1 MKVNIA
7 DPVTPGQRLYPPRMG
22 TRQTSHCTAAGPGGE
37 KRRGP
42 GTPNPSSF
50 PGEAL
55 LQLAFYIP
63 GSPRLL
69 DNELLKTP
77 VRAQQAKTEH

>member
-1 MKVNIA
+1 MC
-7 DPVTPGQRLYPPRMG
+7 
-22 TRQTSHCTAAGPGGE
+22 TRQTSHCTVAGPGGE
-37 KRRGP
+37 KKGGP
-42 GTPNPSSF
+42 GISSSF

-77 VRAQQAKTEH
+77 

>member
-7 DPVTPGQRLYPPRMG
+7 DPVTPGQHLYPPRMC
-22 TRQTSHCTAAGPGGE
+22 TRQTSHCTVAGPGGE
-37 KRRGP
+37 KKGGP
-42 GTPNPSSF
+42 GISSSF

-77 VRAQQAKTEH
+77 